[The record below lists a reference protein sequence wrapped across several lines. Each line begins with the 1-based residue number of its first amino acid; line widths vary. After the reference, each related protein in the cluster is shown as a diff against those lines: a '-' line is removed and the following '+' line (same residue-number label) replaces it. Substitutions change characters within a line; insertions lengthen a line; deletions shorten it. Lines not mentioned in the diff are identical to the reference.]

1 MILYHGSNIAVK
13 TIELR
18 LSRHLLD
25 FGSGFYMTSD
35 YGQAAKWATIKTKRL
50 ETGCACVS
58 VFEVSEEI
66 WKTLKIQMF
75 SGPNYEWLRFV
86 NSNRHGIAVECDA
99 DVVIGPVA
107 NDNTMPVLNLFFSGA
122 YTEDEALRR
131 LLPQKLNNQFT
142 FKTKH
147 SIEALL
153 FKEVMKL

>member
-13 TIELR
+13 TVELK

-35 YGQAAKWATIKTKRL
+35 YDQAAKWAIIKTKRL

-58 VFEVSEEI
+58 VFDVSEVV

-75 SGPNYEWLRFV
+75 TSPNYDWLRFV
-86 NSNRHGIAVECDA
+86 NANRHGAAVECDA

-107 NDNTMPVLNLFFSGA
+107 NDNTMPVLNLYFSGA

-131 LLPQKLNNQFT
+131 LLPQKLKNQFA
-142 FKTKH
+142 FKTEH
-147 SIEALL
+147 AIEALL
-153 FKEVMKL
+153 FKEVVVL